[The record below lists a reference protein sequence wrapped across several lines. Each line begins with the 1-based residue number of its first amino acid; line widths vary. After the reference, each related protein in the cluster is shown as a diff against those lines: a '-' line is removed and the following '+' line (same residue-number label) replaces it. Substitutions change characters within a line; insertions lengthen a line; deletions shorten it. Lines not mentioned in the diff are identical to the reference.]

1 MIRILSCLPM
11 VFTWGVALAQTSS
24 GLPSTVWSGSWED
37 PLLEKSIRC
46 TGEVEQAAD
55 GSRTVSLYG
64 WGWHE
69 GGHDCH
75 VTLIDDSTGLSG
87 HCPVFDEYRGGT
99 TRVGIRHVAGE
110 KLLVHLGEGDEWLN
124 WVGPEPA
131 WRMGQPWPLFELWR
145 ALAGEWEPV
154 GDPMA
159 HRLQFSGQRCEVKW
173 RKGWTPLNMLFEEY
187 DVPVRDAVRIE
198 GEGAFRVVL
207 QGDRLTWTKL
217 KDVGAEYDVVQWE
230 ETDEVTEFRR
240 VSSMALAP
248 FKGLLGMHPELS
260 LSTVNRKQLDRSPGE
275 LRRMRNEIFARHGWR
290 FKSEDLAAHFGD
302 MDGYIPVEDNATVQL
317 SAVEAFNANRIR
329 ERETALRASLPE
341 RHDPEVRFG
350 MEWAQFEEAG
360 LDPAQSADGTGRHWM
375 VVQQDGRFAVVH
387 ARLLPQAEED
397 VALFR
402 GVKVDG
408 MDARV
413 VATFN
418 PGPCDP
424 DGIRHVDFPRSVEQG
439 ESVQLGADR
448 FVSRI
453 VQRGEDG
460 IYHQLQFQRVAPD
473 GRFTGGQSEATW
485 LEFAHGLEW
494 AGDFNGDGR
503 TDFILTGSRKS
514 SVTRFQF
521 WLSNPMTG
529 ALELVADRE
538 LTGC

>member
-64 WGWHE
+64 GGWHE

-110 KLLVHLGEGDEWLN
+110 KLLVHLGEGDEWFN

-131 WRMGQPWPLFELWR
+131 WRMERSWPLFDAWR
-145 ALAGEWEPV
+145 VLAGSWEPV
-154 GDPMA
+154 GDPLA
-159 HRLQFSGQRCEVKW
+159 HVLEISAFRCEV
-173 RKGWTPLNMLFEEY
+173 REGQGWHPMSLVYGEMEA
-187 DVPVRDAVRIE
+187 PVD
-198 GEGAFRVVL
+198 GALRLGPETVCRFHVV
-207 QGDRLTWTKL
+207 GDRLTLVPLEDRGEDWV
-217 KDVGAEYDVVQWE
+217 DWQDSGAPKEY
-230 ETDEVTEFRR
+230 RR
-240 VSSMALAP
+240 TVHARLAP
-248 FKGLLGMHPELS
+248 FAELAGDWPELS
-260 LSTVNRKQLDRSPGE
+260 LSTVNRKQLDQSPGE
-275 LRRMRNEIFARHGWR
+275 LRLMRNEIFARHGWR
-290 FKSEDLAAHFGD
+290 FKSEDLAAHFGA
-302 MDGYIPVEDNATVQL
+302 MDGYTPVEDNATVQL

-341 RHDPEVRFG
+341 RHDLEVRFG
-350 MEWAQFEEAG
+350 MEWAQFEQAG
-360 LDPAQSADGTGRHWM
+360 LDPAESADGTGRHWM

-408 MDARV
+408 LEARV

-418 PGPCDP
+418 PGPYDP
-424 DGIRHVDFPRSVEQG
+424 DGIRHFDFPRSVEQG

-453 VQRGEDG
+453 VQRGQDG
-460 IYHQLQFQRVAPD
+460 IYHQLQFQRVASD
-473 GRFTGGQSEATW
+473 GRFTGGQPEATW

-494 AGDFNGDGR
+494 AGDLNGDGR

-521 WLSNPMTG
+521 WLSNPVTG
-529 ALELVADRE
+529 ELELVADRE
-538 LTGC
+538 LSGC